1 MRKKKKVKQ
10 YRKKWDCDLEKE
22 HSGKPEL
29 VGESAT
35 GDTEVYESVIGVIK
49 GDESKNSDNDE
60 KVKFNDTL
68 QSILA
73 AQKRLWICN
82 VCGKEMKTKQ
92 RLGLH
97 VEVHIDGTSHSCNLC
112 GNT

>member
-1 MRKKKKVKQ
+1 MISL
-10 YRKKWDCDLEKE
+10 YRQFLDEM
-22 HSGKPEL
+22 SGADALAE
-29 VGESAT
+29 A
-35 GDTEVYESVIGVIK
+35 IG
-49 GDESKNSDNDE
+49 GTPPQECSTDE

-97 VEVHIDGTSHSCNLC
+97 VEVHIDGTSHTCNLC
-112 GNT
+112 GKTYKTKNTLQKHNYLSHRKQD